1 MLWKSEL
8 VWGANGEDGERMQTS
23 VISGEK
29 EEPSEEGFEAS
40 HVELDLVRQGDCKKT
55 LVM

>member
-1 MLWKSEL
+1 MNLSEEL
-8 VWGANGEDGERMQTS
+8 MERECKPV

-29 EEPSEEGFEAS
+29 EEPSEEGFEVS

>member
-1 MLWKSEL
+1 MLGKSEL
-8 VWGANGEDGERMQTS
+8 VWRADGERMQTS

-29 EEPSEEGFEAS
+29 EEPSEEGFEVS
-40 HVELDLVRQGDCKKT
+40 HVELDLARQGDCKKT